1 MSFWST
7 ITGDGILSGIGSIF
21 AGSIAAKSQEKTN
34 RMNLQIARETNQ
46 ANRENQEYQNQW
58 NLNMWNAQ
66 NEYNDP
72 SQQRSR
78 LENAGLNPIY
88 FGLDGTG
95 NAGALQSAPFT
106 AVNGAPMENSGQFL
120 QQGILNAANIFA
132 DAKLKLAQAKNIEE
146 QTNNVKEDTKSKEI
160 ANRIAEAQEPA
171 TIETAFVR
179 LKIDKG
185 ILDMQPDQK
194 KLLGKQV
201 EELDASIQHLR
212 DDTSIRNKMLDL
224 QNDQFKWQKTF
235 DQMKLDFE
243 QEKFIKQLA
252 LGWFNACTSRKA
264 VDLQQVLTDSQVH
277 YLNSLS
283 DVQQQELYEK
293 IYSFGARMDYIEHMP
308 DYQQSQIKFVDGQLK
323 LFDKQGNL
331 LDQQTESA
339 RFDNTDFMRGWRI
352 YSDVIMQ
359 TNGAVSAIGSVVPF

>member
-1 MSFWST
+1 MDPLITTSL
-7 ITGDGILSGIGSIF
+7 ITGGSSLLGGLF
-21 AGSIAAKSQEKTN
+21 GMSSQNKTN
-34 RMNLQIARETNQ
+34 KINLQIARETNQ
-46 ANRENQEYQNQW
+46 ANRENQEYQNEW
-58 NLNMWNAQ
+58 NYNMWNKQ
-66 NEYNDP
+66 NEYNTP
-72 SQQRSR
+72 LNQRKR
-78 LENAGLNPIY
+78 LDDAGLNPIFY
-88 FGLDGTG
+88 GLDGTG

-106 AVNGAPMENSGQFL
+106 AVNGAPMENSGVFM
-120 QQGILNAANIFA
+120 QQGLMNAANTFA

-146 QTNNVKEDTKSKEI
+146 QTNNVKEDTKSKQI

-171 TIETAFVR
+171 IIETAFVR

-185 ILDMQPDQK
+185 VLDMQPDQK
-194 KLLGKQV
+194 KLLGKNV
-201 EELDASIQHLR
+201 EELDASIQHMR
-212 DDTSIRNKMLDL
+212 DDTALRKRMLKL
-224 QNDQFKWQKTF
+224 QEDQFKWQKIF
-235 DQMKLDFE
+235 DEMKLNFE

-264 VDLQQVLTDSQVH
+264 VDLQQALTDSQVH

-293 IYSFGARMDYIEHMP
+293 IYSFGVRMDYIENMP
-308 DYQQSQIKFVDGQLK
+308 NYQQAQIKFVDGQLK

-339 RFDNTDFMRGWRI
+339 RFDNTTFSRGWRI